1 MVEDHYVHSDE
12 QDAVERNRL
21 TIQASILDPI
31 TIRHLKTIGVTEG
44 WNCLDVGAGAGSI
57 AQWLATQV
65 GSTGHVVA
73 TDIDIRFLKDL
84 NTPNLEVRQHDILT
98 DDLEKN
104 SFDLVH
110 CRLLLMHLSEPETAL
125 KRMAEAVR
133 PGGWLLIEEQDYGST
148 LSLDVTDQSTKAST
162 WVEGVRAMM
171 DFLLKRG
178 FGDGFFGRRVR
189 ALIERLG
196 FVDVDQDGWTRIS
209 RGGDDIARERAA
221 AWQTAMNL
229 RMSAGDITQEE
240 AMRVIRLFSDPTFS
254 YLEYTIFSAWG
265 RKPIQ
270 DAHIHTSGTPI
281 RDISG

>member
-240 AMRVIRLFSDPTFS
+240 AMRVIRLFSDPT
-254 YLEYTIFSAWG
+254 
-265 RKPIQ
+265 
-270 DAHIHTSGTPI
+270 
-281 RDISG
+281 